1 MVSSVNDF
9 ISLASIGVIVL
20 AALFLVLRSFYVR
33 RRKRLIEEEIEYYK
47 EW

>member
-9 ISLASIGVIVL
+9 VSLAFIGIIVL
-20 AALFLVLRSFYVR
+20 AAIFFVLRGFYIR

-47 EW
+47 DW

>member
-1 MVSSVNDF
+1 MISSVNDF
-9 ISLASIGVIVL
+9 LSLAIIGVIVV
-20 AALFLVLRSFYVR
+20 AALFLVLRSVYNR

>member
-1 MVSSVNDF
+1 MISSINDF
-9 ISLASIGVIVL
+9 LSIAILFMIVSLS
-20 AALFLVLRSFYVR
+20 LFFAIRSFYVS

>member
-9 ISLASIGVIVL
+9 ISLASISVIVL

-33 RRKRLIEEEIEYYK
+33 RHKRLIEEEIEYYK

>member
-9 ISLASIGVIVL
+9 LSLASIGVIVV
-20 AALFLVLRSFYVR
+20 AALYLILRGIYLR

>member
-1 MVSSVNDF
+1 MISSVNDF
-9 ISLASIGVIVL
+9 LSVAIIGVIVV
-20 AALFLVLRSFYVR
+20 AALFLVLRSFYIH

>member
-1 MVSSVNDF
+1 MISSVNDF
-9 ISLASIGVIVL
+9 LSIAFVGIIVL
-20 AALFLVLRSFYVR
+20 AALFLVLRGFYIH

>member
-1 MVSSVNDF
+1 MISSINDF
-9 ISLASIGVIVL
+9 LSLALIGIIVL
-20 AALFLVLRSFYVR
+20 AALFFVFRGFYIG

>member
-9 ISLASIGVIVL
+9 LSLASITIIV
-20 AALFLVLRSFYVR
+20 AIALFFVLRSFYIR

>member
-9 ISLASIGVIVL
+9 LSLAFITFIV
-20 AALFLVLRSFYVR
+20 AIALFFVLRSFYIR

>member
-1 MVSSVNDF
+1 MISSVNDF
-9 ISLASIGVIVL
+9 LSLAIIGVIVV
-20 AALFLVLRSFYVR
+20 AALFLVLRSFYIH

>member
-9 ISLASIGVIVL
+9 LSLTSIGVIVV
-20 AALFLVLRSFYVR
+20 AALYLILRGIYLR

>member
-9 ISLASIGVIVL
+9 ISLASISVIVL

>member
-9 ISLASIGVIVL
+9 LSLAFIGIIVL
-20 AALFLVLRSFYVR
+20 AALFLALRGLYIS